1 MKKIILASKSPR
13 RSFLMKEAGFE
24 FEVKTREIDESYP
37 SEMPVEEVAEFLA
50 KKKADGV
57 MDFME
62 NEEIIITSDT
72 VVILN
77 NKIYGKPKDKAD
89 AMQMLREIS
98 GTMHRVITG
107 VCIRSREREVAFSD
121 VAEVYISE
129 MTDAE
134 IEYYIDHCKPFDKA
148 GSYGIQEWL
157 GYVKVARI
165 NGSYATVMGLPVH
178 RVYEILR
185 GEFGIKT
192 A

>member
-13 RSFLMKEAGFE
+13 RSFLLKEAGVE
-24 FEVKTREIDESYP
+24 FEVRTREVDESYP
-37 SEMPVEEVAEFLA
+37 PEMPVDEVAEFLA

-57 MDFME
+57 SDFIE

-77 NKIYGKPKDKAD
+77 GVIYGKPKDDAD
-89 AMQMLREIS
+89 AIRMLRKIS

-107 VCIRSREREVAFSD
+107 VCIRSKEKEVSFSD
-121 VAEVYISE
+121 IAEVYISD
-129 MTDAE
+129 MTDEE
-134 IEYYIDHCKPFDKA
+134 IRYYIDKCQPFDKA

-178 RVYEILR
+178 RVYETL
-185 GEFGIKT
+185 KDW
-192 A
+192 

>member
-13 RSFLMKEAGFE
+13 RSFLLKEAGLE
-24 FEVKTREIDESYP
+24 FEVRTREVDESYP
-37 SEMPVEEVAEFLA
+37 PEMPVEEVAEFLA

-57 MDFME
+57 SDFIE

-72 VVILN
+72 IVILN
-77 NKIYGKPKDKAD
+77 GVIYGKPKDDAD
-89 AMQMLREIS
+89 AVRMLREIS

-107 VCIRSREREVAFSD
+107 VCIRSKEKEVAFSD
-121 VAEVYISE
+121 IAEVYISD
-129 MTDAE
+129 MTDEE
-134 IEYYIDHCKPFDKA
+134 IRYYIDTCQPFDKA

-178 RVYEILR
+178 RVYETLQNW
-185 GEFGIKT
+185 
-192 A
+192 

>member
-37 SEMPVEEVAEFLA
+37 SETPVEEVAEFLA

>member
-1 MKKIILASKSPR
+1 MMKKIILASKSPR
-13 RSFLMKEAGFE
+13 RSFLMREAGFE
-24 FEVKTREIDESYP
+24 FEVRTREIDESFP
-37 SEMPVEEVAEFLA
+37 PEMPVDDVAEFIA

-57 MDFME
+57 MDFIE

-77 NKIYGKPKDKAD
+77 NKIYGKPKDKRD
-89 AMQMLREIS
+89 AARMLREIS

-107 VCIRSREREVAFSD
+107 VCIRSRGREVAFSD
-121 VAEVYISE
+121 VAEVYIND

-134 IEYYIDHCKPFDKA
+134 IEYYIEQCQPFDKA

-178 RVYEILR
+178 RVYEVLR
-185 GEFGIKT
+185 GEFGLE
-192 A
+192 

>member
-13 RSFLMKEAGFE
+13 RSFLMREAGFE
-24 FEVKTREIDESYP
+24 FEVKTREIDESFP
-37 SEMPVEEVAEFLA
+37 PEMPVDEVAEFLA
-50 KKKADGV
+50 IKKADGV

-62 NEEIIITSDT
+62 NDEIIITSDT

-185 GEFGIKT
+185 DF
-192 A
+192 

>member
-13 RSFLMKEAGFE
+13 RSFLMREAGFE
-24 FEVKTREIDESYP
+24 FEVRTREIDESFP
-37 SEMPVEEVAEFLA
+37 PEMPVDNVAEFIA

-57 MDFME
+57 MDFIE
-62 NEEIIITSDT
+62 NEEVIITSDT

-89 AMQMLREIS
+89 ASKMLREIS

-107 VCIRSREREVAFSD
+107 VCIRSRAREVAFSD
-121 VAEVYISE
+121 VAEVYIND
-129 MTDAE
+129 MTDEE
-134 IEYYIDHCKPFDKA
+134 IDYYIEQCQPFDKA

-165 NGSYATVMGLPVH
+165 DGSYATVMGLPVH
-178 RVYEILR
+178 RVYEVLR
-185 GEFGIKT
+185 DW
-192 A
+192 

>member
-13 RSFLMKEAGFE
+13 RSFLLKEAGLE
-24 FEVKTREIDESYP
+24 FEVRTREVDESYP
-37 SEMPVEEVAEFLA
+37 PEMPVEEVAEFLA

-57 MDFME
+57 SDFIE

-72 VVILN
+72 IVILN
-77 NKIYGKPKDKAD
+77 NVIYGKPKDDAD
-89 AMQMLREIS
+89 AVRMLREIS

-107 VCIRSREREVAFSD
+107 VCIRSKEKEVAFSD
-121 VAEVYISE
+121 IADVYISD

-134 IEYYIDHCKPFDKA
+134 IRYYIDKCQPFDKA

-165 NGSYATVMGLPVH
+165 DGSYATVMGLPVH
-178 RVYEILR
+178 RVYETLQNW
-185 GEFGIKT
+185 
-192 A
+192 

>member
-13 RSFLMKEAGFE
+13 RSFLMREAGFE
-24 FEVKTREIDESYP
+24 FEVRTREIDESFP
-37 SEMPVEEVAEFLA
+37 SEMPVDEVAEFIA
-50 KKKADGV
+50 NKKADGV
-57 MDFME
+57 MDFIE
-62 NEEIIITSDT
+62 NDKIIITSDT

-89 AMQMLREIS
+89 AVRMLREIS

-107 VCIRSREREVAFSD
+107 VCIRSRAHQISFSD
-121 VAEVYISE
+121 IADVYIND
-129 MTDAE
+129 MTDEE
-134 IEYYIDHCKPFDKA
+134 IEYYIERCEPFDKA

-165 NGSYATVMGLPVH
+165 DGSYATVMGLPVH
-178 RVYEILR
+178 RVYEVLR
-185 GEFGIKT
+185 GEFGIKI

>member
-24 FEVKTREIDESYP
+24 FEVKTREIEESYP
-37 SEMPVEEVAEFLA
+37 PEMPVEEVAEFLA

-57 MDFME
+57 MDFIE